1 MHLRI
6 TEEAELNGLDMDQ
19 FFEEQ
24 IGDWGMID
32 ELSKR
37 RMELAISAPG
47 TPEVESVVA
56 PVDGAEKKG

>member
-24 IGDWGMID
+24 IGDWGMFD
-32 ELSKR
+32 ELNHR

-47 TPEVESVVA
+47 TPQVEKVSA
-56 PVDGAEKKG
+56 PVDGAEKKD

>member
-6 TEEAELNGLDMDQ
+6 SEEAEMSGLDMDQ

-24 IGDWGMID
+24 IGDWGMFE
-32 ELSKR
+32 ELNRR

-47 TPEVESVVA
+47 TPQVESVVA
-56 PVDGAEKKG
+56 PVDGAEKKD